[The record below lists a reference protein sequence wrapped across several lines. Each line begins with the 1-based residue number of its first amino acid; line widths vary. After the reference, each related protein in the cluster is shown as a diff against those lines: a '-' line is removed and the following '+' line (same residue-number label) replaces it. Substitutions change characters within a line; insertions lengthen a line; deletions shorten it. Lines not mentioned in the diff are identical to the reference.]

1 MGVALPAD
9 PRHSSHSQTT
19 PAAAPPPLHH
29 LKGRP
34 TMPPIDSP
42 APADSTTH
50 LGGPPTVQLHA
61 TPTRVLDCEGQ

>member
-1 MGVALPAD
+1 
-9 PRHSSHSQTT
+9 
-19 PAAAPPPLHH
+19 
-29 LKGRP
+29 
-34 TMPPIDSP
+34 MPPIDSP